1 MLAGSAALSG
11 RAESLLRPRVWVE
24 ARLGVVGVE
33 RPV

>member
-1 MLAGSAALSG
+1 MLAVWAPG